1 MIKGEIWSIELP
13 SSDLS
18 EQMGSRLSAII
29 ANVDADIVIVIPFTS
44 NKQALRFKN
53 TILIEPNLENG
64 LKQESI
70 LLVFQ
75 LRAIDKNRIKN
86 KIGILDSNTINQ
98 VDLMIKE
105 MLKI

>member
-13 SSDLS
+13 TIELS
-18 EQMGSRLSAII
+18 EQMGSRPSAII
-29 ANVDADIVIVIPFTS
+29 ANVDADIAIVIPFTS
-44 NKQALRFKN
+44 NKQALIFKN
-53 TILIEPNLENG
+53 TILVEPNQENG
-64 LKQESI
+64 LKQDSI

-86 KIGILDSNTINQ
+86 KIGILDTNTINQ

>member
-1 MIKGEIWSIELP
+1 MIKGEIW
-13 SSDLS
+13 
-18 EQMGSRLSAII
+18 
-29 ANVDADIVIVIPFTS
+29 
-44 NKQALRFKN
+44 
-53 TILIEPNLENG
+53 
-64 LKQESI
+64 SI